1 MKIEVFSDVA
11 NLVGESPSWSAD
23 EGALYW
29 VDIVGKTI
37 YRHGPAG
44 LESWA
49 APDLACG
56 VVPRRRGGL
65 IASVLKDLM
74 SFDPEA
80 GTFSAFATIESDR
93 PANRNN
99 EMKCDPQGRLW
110 LGTMQNNVAED
121 GSGIPI
127 TANTG
132 ALYRIGAGGETT
144 RMLDNIGISNTL
156 AWTPEGG
163 QMFFADTLANRID
176 RFAFEPSSGALSG
189 QESYFEGSLFGLP
202 DGSAMDSEGYLW
214 NARFGGGC
222 LLRIAPDGSIDRKVD
237 LPVTNPTSCVFGGE
251 NLDTL
256 YITSACFELEV
267 AKTPHEGAVLAAYP
281 GVRGLPTHAFAG

>member
-1 MKIEVFSDVA
+1 
-11 NLVGESPSWSAD
+11 
-23 EGALYW
+23 
-29 VDIVGKTI
+29 
-37 YRHGPAG
+37 
-44 LESWA
+44 
-49 APDLACG
+49 
-56 VVPRRRGGL
+56 
-65 IASVLKDLM
+65 
-74 SFDPEA
+74 
-80 GTFSAFATIESDR
+80 
-93 PANRNN
+93 
-99 EMKCDPQGRLW
+99 
-110 LGTMQNNVAED
+110 MQNNVAED

-127 TANTG
+127 TGNTG

-156 AWTPEGG
+156 AWTPEGR

-176 RFAFEPSSGALSG
+176 RFAFEPSSGTLSR
-189 QESYFEGSLFGLP
+189 QESYFEGSPFGLP

-222 LLRIAPDGSIDRKVD
+222 LLRIAPDGSVDQKVD